1 MYKLDFNFD
10 EEITKYQKCEEY
22 NMYQLNFDFINEEDA
37 KYQNFKDFGL
47 TKSILFN
54 LLKNDFRECYKKG
67 FIVTPDSDRCKL
79 EWVIER
85 IKYNLNN
92 DYQSYKISDDKK
104 KKENYFYNYMRYDYI
119 TKLMKRI
126 EDKQED
132 LIHRYETEQYIK
144 NTFYDFYF
152 NKFNS
157 LDSIK
162 KYLMKNQPKWTFV
175 RYGNFFDEG
184 YAFHFS
190 SKFSYKNDIAEEEI
204 NFINKYKINEE
215 TNIDDN
221 LLKRI
226 NLKVDGKVCE
236 LLEKY
241 EENEELEESFSDKC
255 RSKDESKIYKILVEK
270 YGKDDVLKEYRNKL
284 YPFHCDFYIK
294 SKDLYIEYQG
304 FYLHGKEKF
313 IGEENQLR
321 EIKEL
326 IKKNDS
332 VSEGK
337 IQTWAFMDIVKRKIA
352 KINKLNWIEFFN
364 FEEFNE
370 WYENNA

>member
-1 MYKLDFNFD
+1 MYKLDFDFS
-10 EEITKYQKCEEY
+10 EEITKYQKCKEY
-22 NMYQLNFDFINEEDA
+22 NMHQLNFDFINEEDA

-47 TKSILFN
+47 TKTILFD
-54 LLKNDFRECYKKG
+54 LLKKDFRECYKKG
-67 FIVTPDSDRCKL
+67 FIVTSDSDRCKL
-79 EWVIER
+79 EWILER

-92 DYQSYKISDDKK
+92 DFHLYEVSEEKNE
-104 KKENYFYNYMRYDYI
+104 KEKYFYNYMRYNYI
-119 TKLMKRI
+119 IKFIERI
-126 EDKQED
+126 KDKQED
-132 LIHRYETEQYIK
+132 LIHRHESEQYIK

-157 LDSIK
+157 LESIK
-162 KYLMKNQPKWTFV
+162 NYLMKNQPAWTFV
-175 RYGNFFDEG
+175 RYGKSFDEG

-190 SKFSYKNDIAEEEI
+190 SKFSYKNDINEEEK
-204 NFINKYKINEE
+204 NFIRTYKIDEE
-215 TNIDDN
+215 TNENDN
-221 LLKRI
+221 LLTRI
-226 NLKVDGKVCE
+226 NIRANGKVCE

-241 EENEELEESFSDKC
+241 EEDEELEESFSKKC
-255 RSKDESKIYKILVEK
+255 RSKDETKIYKLLVEK

-294 SKDLYIEYQG
+294 SKNLYIEYQG
-304 FYLHGKEKF
+304 YWTHGKEKF
-313 IGEENQLR
+313 TGEENQLR
-321 EIKEL
+321 ELNNL

-332 VSEGK
+332 TSISK